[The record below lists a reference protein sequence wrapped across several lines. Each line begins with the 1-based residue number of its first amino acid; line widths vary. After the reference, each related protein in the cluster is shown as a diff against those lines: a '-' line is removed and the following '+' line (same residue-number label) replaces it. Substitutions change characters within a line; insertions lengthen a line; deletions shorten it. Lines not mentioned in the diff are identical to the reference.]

1 MDDFWGSGWTAGWSK
16 IWSTEELKL
25 YSKLLAREKEEGSL
39 WLGSWRRRRRRSCF
53 ISFLWGSLRGC
64 CTLILQRSP
73 PDVFYRA
80 LSNLKGRWLARRQR
94 SVHSSSAHTRRDI
107 KKHALFMLVN
117 RLNKRTTTTTK
128 ERELGQKRAAQWRL
142 HGGVYPPVTGDG
154 PSRRSSFD
162 FLFFL
167 FPPVGKQENNPS

>member
-1 MDDFWGSGWTAGWSK
+1 MAWFLKKKKKKKK
-16 IWSTEELKL
+16 ILFHFIFVGIVKR
-25 YSKLLAREKEEGSL
+25 LLHVN
-39 WLGSWRRRRRRSCF
+39 
-53 ISFLWGSLRGC
+53 I
-64 CTLILQRSP
+64 TTVP

-94 SVHSSSAHTRRDI
+94 SVHSSSRHTRRDI

>member
-1 MDDFWGSGWTAGWSK
+1 MAWFLKKKKKKK
-16 IWSTEELKL
+16 ILFHFIFVGIVKR
-25 YSKLLAREKEEGSL
+25 LLHVN
-39 WLGSWRRRRRRSCF
+39 
-53 ISFLWGSLRGC
+53 I
-64 CTLILQRSP
+64 TTVP